1 MMNKFSKKEP
11 FVILLVGAPLSG
23 KTTWCYNNVYGA
35 SIISRDDILL
45 EMYGDSD
52 YSFAYKNADHKLVDS
67 IFEER
72 IINCVKNRD
81 NVIIDMTN
89 LSSRRRK
96 YNLSFFD
103 SSYYKVSVT
112 FPILKDEEYIDRNNK
127 RKKENNKDI
136 SLGVIKSMLKK
147 YTPPNKEE
155 GFDLCIYV

>member
-1 MMNKFSKKEP
+1 MNRLYF
-11 FVILLVGAPLSG
+11 
-23 KTTWCYNNVYGA
+23 
-35 SIISRDDILL
+35 
-45 EMYGDSD
+45 
-52 YSFAYKNADHKLVDS
+52 
-67 IFEER
+67 
-72 IINCVKNRD
+72 
-81 NVIIDMTN
+81 TN

-112 FPILKDEEYIDRNNK
+112 FPILKDEEYIYRNNT